1 MERLELLGDS
11 VLKYVVSCH
20 LFLKYPTK
28 HEGELSELRKGAI
41 CNSNLHKLGTAR
53 KLQVFELVSAIH
65 GLESVSVFCCLR
77 IFLMCQPVSLIIV
90 VPYKLLDSL

>member
-11 VLKYVVSCH
+11 ILKYVVSCH
-20 LFLKYPTK
+20 LFLKYRTK

-53 KLQVFELVSAIH
+53 KLQVSAIH
-65 GLESVSVFCCLR
+65 GLESVSVFYCLR